1 MSSTTI
7 RIHSDEKFK
16 LEKLQARIFLKSGK
30 KLSIP
35 ELMQQL
41 LKSDEDEILE
51 KILDDLENDNIDW
64 DIHLSMITDM
74 EFNSSDDI
82 DDVVYG

>member
-1 MSSTTI
+1 MASTTI
-7 RIHSDEKFK
+7 RIHSDEKSK

-74 EFNSSDDI
+74 EFDSSDDI